1 MEWLRLKWSRLSE
14 KVMSRESRTVEK
26 TASSI
31 ERAIELCL
39 MELGVSRREVEI
51 EILDDARS
59 GFLGMGG
66 REARVRATLRS
77 SEEQTEFENKLNR
90 APEVV
95 EEDIEE
101 EDIEEEDEATDE
113 PVEEEAAAP
122 EINPAVAE
130 PPATAEVEKEAVEVD
145 PIPEEK
151 SAPAGDPAFDEFE
164 NLPDPELMDEMEIGE
179 QVFGKMIDLLNLDVD
194 IVGDI
199 SEADELGKQVVEFN
213 LIGPDAN
220 LLLGQRGETM
230 SNFQYLGRLMISQK
244 LRRRSSIV
252 VDVDGHRNK
261 QRQGL
266 EKLANRMAEKVIRR
280 QKPVTLEP
288 MNPYERRLIHVA
300 LRDNN
305 KVYTQSVGDGRQR
318 RVRIFPER

>member
-1 MEWLRLKWSRLSE
+1 
-14 KVMSRESRTVEK
+14 MSRESRTVEK
-26 TASSI
+26 TANSI

-77 SEEQTEFENKLNR
+77 SDEQAQFENELSQE
-90 APEVV
+90 PEDT

-101 EDIEEEDEATDE
+101 EEKFEEVDE
-113 PVEEEAAAP
+113 PLEAEAP
-122 EINPAVAE
+122 ESVEIPEAE
-130 PPATAEVEKEAVEVD
+130 PVTAEVEEAV
-145 PIPEEK
+145 
-151 SAPAGDPAFDEFE
+151 APAPSPAEPSTPVGDPAFDEFE
-164 NLPDPELMDEMEIGE
+164 NLPDPELMDEMELGE
-179 QVFGKMIDLLNLDVD
+179 RVFRKMIDLLNLDVD

-199 SEADELGKQVVEFN
+199 SAADELGKQVVEFN
-213 LIGPDAN
+213 LTGPDAN

-230 SNFQYLGRLMISQK
+230 ANFQYLGRLMISQK

-266 EKLANRMAEKVIRR
+266 EKLATRMAEKVIRR